1 MKHFL
6 LSIYAVLLVSLSYSQ
21 TSVIVGGQILNAPS
35 DSIYIAKFTG
45 KGYINYQG
53 TKADKQ
59 GKFTLKTT
67 VPAPDY
73 YVVRIGEFHVN
84 IILRDSSNIKIYGDK
99 KNIKD
104 ICNFVGSDESQAMNQ
119 FAVRM
124 ERWNMKKDSAYKA
137 INAIPAADTASRRK
151 LNDYMTRE
159 YISYMTDRQ
168 QFVASNENSAALIV
182 ALVSLDVT
190 NEFDAWIS
198 ILNQVVTGFGQS
210 PTVREYVSY
219 ANNIAKQKE
228 EEKKQAES
236 AAMFAPGKPAPDFE
250 ELLTDRMTNLKLSD
264 LKGSYVL
271 IDFWASWC
279 GPCRKENPNVVKTY
293 TKYKD
298 DGFTIVSVSL
308 DTDKQKW
315 LGAIQ
320 ADGLIW
326 PNHVSDLGGW
336 NSKVSKKYNVSSIP
350 FTVLID
356 KEGNILQTNL
366 RGPALENKLAEIF
379 GH

>member
-1 MKHFL
+1 MKHFIL
-6 LSIYAVLLVSLSYSQ
+6 AIFSILLVSLNFAQ
-21 TSVIVGGQILNAPS
+21 TSVKVSGQFLNAPS
-35 DSIYIAKFTG
+35 DSVYISKFTG

-59 GKFTLKTT
+59 GKFTLKTK

-73 YVVRIGEFHVN
+73 YVIRVGNLHAN
-84 IILRDSSNIKIYGDK
+84 IILRDSSDIKVYGDK
-99 KNIKD
+99 KNLKD

-137 INAIPAADTASRRK
+137 INAIPTTDTASRRK

-159 YISYMTDRQ
+159 YISYMNDRQ
-168 QFVASNENSAALIV
+168 QFVASNQNSAALIV
-182 ALVSLDVT
+182 ALVSLDVN
-190 NEFDAWIS
+190 NEFDAWAS
-198 ILNQVVTGFGQS
+198 ILNQIVAGFGQS
-210 PTVREYVSY
+210 PTVKEYVTY
-219 ANNIAKQKE
+219 ANNLAKQKE
-228 EEKKQAES
+228 EEKRQAES
-236 AAMFAPGKPAPDFE
+236 AALFAPGKPAPDFE
-250 ELLTDRMTNLKLSD
+250 ELLTDRKTNLKLSD

-293 TKYKD
+293 NKYKD

-336 NSKVSKKYNVSSIP
+336 NSKVSRKYNVSSIP
-350 FTVLID
+350 FTVLLD
-356 KEGNILQTNL
+356 KEGNIVQTNL

>member
-1 MKHFL
+1 MKHFIL
-6 LSIYAVLLVSLSYSQ
+6 AIFSILLVSLSYAQ
-21 TSVIVGGQILNAPS
+21 PSVKVSGQFLNAPS

-73 YVVRIGEFHVN
+73 YVIRVGNLHVN
-84 IILRDSSNIKIYGDK
+84 IILRDSSDIKVYGDK
-99 KNIKD
+99 KNLKD

-159 YISYMTDRQ
+159 YISYMTERQ

-182 ALVSLDVT
+182 ALVSLDVN
-190 NEFDAWIS
+190 NEFDAWVS

-210 PTVREYVSY
+210 PTVREYVTY

-250 ELLTDRMTNLKLSD
+250 ELLTDRKTNFKLSD
-264 LKGSYVL
+264 LKGKYVL

-326 PNHVSDLGGW
+326 PHHVSDLGGW

>member
-1 MKHFL
+1 MKHFIL
-6 LSIYAVLLVSLSYSQ
+6 AIFSILLVSLNFAQ
-21 TSVIVGGQILNAPS
+21 TSVKVSGQFLNAPS
-35 DSIYIAKFTG
+35 DSVYISKFTG

-59 GKFTLKTT
+59 GKFTLKTK

-73 YVVRIGEFHVN
+73 YVIRVGNLHAN
-84 IILRDSSNIKIYGDK
+84 IILRDSSDIKVYGDK
-99 KNIKD
+99 KNLKD

-137 INAIPAADTASRRK
+137 INAIPTTDTASRRK

-159 YISYMTDRQ
+159 YISYMNDRQ

-182 ALVSLDVT
+182 ALVSLDVN
-190 NEFDAWIS
+190 NEFDAWAS
-198 ILNQVVTGFGQS
+198 ILNQIVAGFGQS
-210 PTVREYVSY
+210 PTVKEYVTY
-219 ANNIAKQKE
+219 ANNLAKQKE
-228 EEKKQAES
+228 EEKRQAES
-236 AAMFAPGKPAPDFE
+236 AALFAPGKPAPDFE
-250 ELLTDRMTNLKLSD
+250 ELLTDRKTNLKLSD

-293 TKYKD
+293 NKYKD

-336 NSKVSKKYNVSSIP
+336 NSKVSRKYNVSSIP
-350 FTVLID
+350 FTVLLD
-356 KEGNILQTNL
+356 KEGNIVQTNL

>member
-1 MKHFL
+1 
-6 LSIYAVLLVSLSYSQ
+6 
-21 TSVIVGGQILNAPS
+21 
-35 DSIYIAKFTG
+35 
-45 KGYINYQG
+45 
-53 TKADKQ
+53 
-59 GKFTLKTT
+59 
-67 VPAPDY
+67 
-73 YVVRIGEFHVN
+73 
-84 IILRDSSNIKIYGDK
+84 
-99 KNIKD
+99 
-104 ICNFVGSDESQAMNQ
+104 
-119 FAVRM
+119 M

-137 INAIPAADTASRRK
+137 INAIPTTDTASRRK

-159 YISYMTDRQ
+159 YISYMNDRQ
-168 QFVASNENSAALIV
+168 QFVASNQNSAALIV
-182 ALVSLDVT
+182 ALVSLDVN
-190 NEFDAWIS
+190 NEFDAWAS
-198 ILNQVVTGFGQS
+198 ILNQIVVGFGQS
-210 PTVREYVSY
+210 PTVKEYVTY
-219 ANNIAKQKE
+219 ANNLAKQKE
-228 EEKKQAES
+228 EEKLQAES
-236 AAMFAPGKPAPDFE
+236 AALFAPGKPAPDFE
-250 ELLTDRMTNLKLSD
+250 ELLTDRKTNLKLSD

-293 TKYKD
+293 NKYKD

-350 FTVLID
+350 FTVLLD
-356 KEGNILQTNL
+356 KEGNIVQTNL

>member
-6 LSIYAVLLVSLSYSQ
+6 LSIFAVLLVSLTYSQ
-21 TSVIVGGQILNAPS
+21 TKVTVSGQILNAPS
-35 DSIYIAKFTG
+35 DSIYISKFTG

-59 GKFTLKTT
+59 GKFTLKTN
-67 VPAPDY
+67 VPATDY
-73 YVVRIGEFHVN
+73 YVIRIGEFHAN
-84 IILRDSSNIKIYGDK
+84 IILRDSSNIKVYGDK

-137 INAIPAADTASRRK
+137 INAIPTSDTARRRK

-159 YISYMTDRQ
+159 YISYMNDRQ

-182 ALVSLDVT
+182 ALVSLDVN
-190 NEFDAWIS
+190 NEFDAWVS
-198 ILNQVVTGFGQS
+198 ILNQIVTGFGQS
-210 PTVREYVSY
+210 PTVKEYVTY
-219 ANNIAKQKE
+219 ANNLAKQKE
-228 EEKKQAES
+228 EEKRQAES
-236 AAMFAPGKPAPDFE
+236 AALFAPGKPAPDFE
-250 ELLTDRMTNLKLSD
+250 ELLTDRKTNLKLSD
-264 LKGSYVL
+264 LKGTYVL

-293 TKYKD
+293 NKYKD

-336 NSKVSKKYNVSSIP
+336 NSKVSRKYNVSSIP

-356 KEGNILQTNL
+356 KEGNIVQTNL
-366 RGPALENKLAEIF
+366 RGPDLENKLAEIF

>member
-1 MKHFL
+1 MKHFIPGIF
-6 LSIYAVLLVSLSYSQ
+6 SILFVSLSFSQ
-21 TSVIVGGQILNAPS
+21 ASVTVSGQFLNAPS

-45 KGYINYQG
+45 KGYLNYQG

-59 GKFTLKTT
+59 GKFTIKTT

-73 YVVRIGEFHVN
+73 YVLRVGDLHTN
-84 IILRDSSNIKIYGDK
+84 IILRDSSDIKVYGDK
-99 KNIKD
+99 KNLKD

-137 INAIPAADTASRRK
+137 INAIPTADTASRRK
-151 LNDYMTRE
+151 LNDYMTRA
-159 YISYMTDRQ
+159 YISYMGDRQ

-182 ALVSLDVT
+182 ALVSLDVN
-190 NEFDAWIS
+190 NEFDAWVS
-198 ILNQVVTGFGQS
+198 ILNQVIKGFGQS
-210 PTVREYVSY
+210 PTVREYVTY
-219 ANNIAKQKE
+219 ANNLAKQKE
-228 EEKKQAES
+228 EEKRQAES

-250 ELLTDRMTNLKLSD
+250 ELLTDRKTNLKLSD
-264 LKGSYVL
+264 LKGKYVL

-293 TKYKD
+293 NKYKD
-298 DGFTIVSVSL
+298 EGFTIVSVSL

>member
-1 MKHFL
+1 MKHFIL
-6 LSIYAVLLVSLSYSQ
+6 AIFSILLVSLNFAQ
-21 TSVIVGGQILNAPS
+21 TPVKVSGQFLNAPS
-35 DSIYIAKFTG
+35 DSVYIAKFTG
-45 KGYINYQG
+45 KGYINFQG

-59 GKFTLKTT
+59 GKFTIKTT

-73 YVVRIGEFHVN
+73 YVIRVGNLHAN
-84 IILRDSSNIKIYGDK
+84 IILRDSSDIKVYGDK
-99 KNIKD
+99 KNLKD

-137 INAIPAADTASRRK
+137 INAIPTTDTASRRK

-159 YISYMTDRQ
+159 YISYMNDRQ
-168 QFVASNENSAALIV
+168 QFVASNQNSAALIV
-182 ALVSLDVT
+182 ALVSLDVN
-190 NEFDAWIS
+190 NEFDAWAS
-198 ILNQVVTGFGQS
+198 ILNQIVAGFGQS
-210 PTVREYVSY
+210 PTVKEYVTY
-219 ANNIAKQKE
+219 ANNLAKQKE
-228 EEKKQAES
+228 EEKRQAES
-236 AAMFAPGKPAPDFE
+236 AALFAPGKPAPDFE
-250 ELLTDRMTNLKLSD
+250 ELLTDRKTNLKLSD

-293 TKYKD
+293 NKYKD

-350 FTVLID
+350 FTVLLD
-356 KEGNILQTNL
+356 KEGNIVQTNL

>member
-1 MKHFL
+1 MKHFIL
-6 LSIYAVLLVSLSYSQ
+6 ATFSILLVSLSYAQ
-21 TSVIVGGQILNAPS
+21 TQVKVSGQFLNAPS
-35 DSIYIAKFTG
+35 DSVYIAKYTG

-59 GKFTLKTT
+59 GKFTIKTT

-73 YVVRIGEFHVN
+73 YVIRVGNLHAN
-84 IILRDSSNIKIYGDK
+84 IILRDSSDIKVYGDK

-159 YISYMTDRQ
+159 YIAYMTERQ

-182 ALVSLDVT
+182 ALVSLDVN
-190 NEFDAWIS
+190 NEFDAWVS

-210 PTVREYVSY
+210 PTVREYVTY

-250 ELLTDRMTNLKLSD
+250 ELLTDRKTNFKLSD
-264 LKGSYVL
+264 LKGKYVL

>member
-6 LSIYAVLLVSLSYSQ
+6 LSIFAVLLVSLTYSQ
-21 TSVIVGGQILNAPS
+21 TTVTVIGQILNAPS
-35 DSIYIAKFTG
+35 DSIYISKFTG

-59 GKFTLKTT
+59 GKFTLKTN

-73 YVVRIGEFHVN
+73 YVIRIGEFHAN
-84 IILRDSSNIKIYGDK
+84 IILRDSSNIKVYGDK

-137 INAIPAADTASRRK
+137 INAIPTSDTARRRK

-159 YISYMTDRQ
+159 YISYMNDRQ

-182 ALVSLDVT
+182 ALVSLDVN
-190 NEFDAWIS
+190 NEFDAWVS
-198 ILNQVVTGFGQS
+198 ILNQIVTGFGQS
-210 PTVREYVSY
+210 PTVKEYVTY
-219 ANNIAKQKE
+219 ANNLAKQKE
-228 EEKKQAES
+228 EEKRQAES
-236 AAMFAPGKPAPDFE
+236 AALFAPGKPAPDFE
-250 ELLTDRMTNLKLSD
+250 ELLTDRKTNLKLSD
-264 LKGSYVL
+264 FKGSYVL

-293 TKYKD
+293 NKYKD

-336 NSKVSKKYNVSSIP
+336 NSKVSRKYNVSSIP

-356 KEGNILQTNL
+356 KEGNIVQTNL
-366 RGPALENKLAEIF
+366 RGPDLENKLAEIF

>member
-6 LSIYAVLLVSLSYSQ
+6 LSIYAVLLASLSYSQ
-21 TSVIVGGQILNAPS
+21 TFVTVGGQILNAPS

-53 TKADKQ
+53 TKTDKQ
-59 GKFTLKTT
+59 GKFTLKTK

-84 IILRDSSNIKIYGDK
+84 IILRDSSNIKMYGDK

-137 INAIPAADTASRRK
+137 MTAMPAADTAAKRK

-159 YISYMTDRQ
+159 YIAYLGDRQ
-168 QFVASNENSAALIV
+168 QFVAANQNSAALIV
-182 ALVSLDVT
+182 ALVSLDV
-190 NEFDAWIS
+190 NSEFDTWSS
-198 ILNQVVTGFGQS
+198 ILNQIVTGFGES
-210 PTVREYVSY
+210 PTVKEYVTY
-219 ANNIAKQKE
+219 ANNLAKQKE
-228 EEKKQAES
+228 EEKRQAES

-250 ELLTDRMTNLKLSD
+250 ELLTDRKTSLKLSS
-264 LKGSYVL
+264 LKGKYVL

-293 TKYKD
+293 NKYKD
-298 DGFTIVSVSL
+298 DGFTVLSISL
-308 DTDKQKW
+308 DTDQQKW

-336 NSKVSKKYNVSSIP
+336 NSKVSRQYNVSSIP
-350 FTVLID
+350 FTMLID
-356 KEGNILQTNL
+356 AEGNIVQTNL

>member
-1 MKHFL
+1 MKHLIAFL
-6 LSIYAVLLVSLSYSQ
+6 CSIVMVTLSFSQ
-21 TSVIVGGQILNAPS
+21 TRVSVSGQFLNAPS
-35 DSIYIAKFTG
+35 DSVIIAKFTG
-45 KGYINYQG
+45 KSYINFAG

-59 GKFTLKTT
+59 GKFSLRANL
-67 VPAPDY
+67 PASDY
-73 YVVRIGEFHVN
+73 YVLRVGELHVN
-84 IILRDSSNIKIYGDK
+84 IILRDSSDIKVYGDK
-99 KNIKD
+99 KNLKD

-137 INAIPAADTASRRK
+137 INAIPTTDTASRRK

-159 YISYMTDRQ
+159 YISYMSDRQ
-168 QFVASNENSAALIV
+168 QFVANNVNSAALIV
-182 ALVSLDVT
+182 ALVSLDLT
-190 NEFDAWIS
+190 NEYDAWIA
-198 ILNQVVTGFGQS
+198 ILNQVVNGFGQS
-210 PTVREYVSY
+210 PTVREYVNY
-219 ANNIAKQKE
+219 ANNVAKQKE
-228 EEKKQAES
+228 EEKRQAEN
-236 AAMFAPGKPAPDFE
+236 AAMFAPGNPAPDFE
-250 ELLTDRMTNLKLSD
+250 ELMTDRKTNLKLSD
-264 LKGSYVL
+264 LKGKYVL

-293 TKYKD
+293 AKYKD

-320 ADGLIW
+320 ADGLTW

-366 RGPALENKLAEIF
+366 RGTALENKLAEIF

>member
-1 MKHFL
+1 MKHLILAIF
-6 LSIYAVLLVSLSYSQ
+6 SILLVSFNFAQ
-21 TSVIVGGQILNAPS
+21 TPVKVSGQFLNAPS
-35 DSIYIAKFTG
+35 DSVYIAKFTG
-45 KGYINYQG
+45 KGYVNYQG
-53 TKADKQ
+53 TKVDKQ

-73 YVVRIGEFHVN
+73 YVIRVGNLHTN
-84 IILRDSSNIKIYGDK
+84 IILRDSSDIKVYGDK
-99 KNIKD
+99 KNLKD

-124 ERWNMKKDSAYKA
+124 ERWNVKKDSAYKA
-137 INAIPAADTASRRK
+137 INAIPTSDTARRRK

-159 YISYMTDRQ
+159 YLSYMNDRQ

-182 ALVSLDVT
+182 ALVSLDVN
-190 NEFDAWIS
+190 NEFDTWTS
-198 ILNQVVTGFGQS
+198 ILNHIVTGFGQS
-210 PTVREYVSY
+210 PTFRDYVNY
-219 ANNIAKQKE
+219 ANNLAKQKE
-228 EEKKQAES
+228 EEKRQAES
-236 AAMFAPGKPAPDFE
+236 AALFAPGKPAPDFE
-250 ELLTDRMTNLKLSD
+250 ELLTDRKTNLKLSD

-293 TKYKD
+293 NKYKD
-298 DGFTIVSVSL
+298 DRFTIVSVSL
-308 DTDKQKW
+308 DTDKLKW

-336 NSKVSKKYNVSSIP
+336 NSKVSRKYNVSSIP

-356 KEGNILQTNL
+356 KEGNIVQTNL
-366 RGPALENKLAEIF
+366 RGPDLENKLAEIF